1 MIIHYLHGPSPTIN
15 RAVLCIHQI
24 DTRLTRTSPG
34 QGSDM
39 QKPRQALGRAILAAF
54 VLLSGYSAATA
65 TASPT
70 TQPAPST
77 SLAGMTLVSTAVP
90 RLLVLSDPSGGR
102 LDATSATQAEQLNR
116 YLGSISAE
124 DEGRR
129 VLARFGGE
137 VIVADAHDANGVATF
152 SVSRYDEERA
162 GVLGRMVSKTSVE
175 AVRVG
180 DLYKYRTS
188 LDGGTWGNFSL
199 PRAAPQ
205 GTGPVGSIVCGAV
218 TGAAS
223 GVACALIPVAGL
235 IFAGVCGAVGS
246 AAGTAACLLVNTGPG
261 GPSLQSCAVPGFST
275 LQYNFSLFNKNY
287 VNLSYTTGY
296 SIDPHNGYTLY
307 NYYNNATLH
316 NDASAVIFGWQVI
329 DNRPFGSI
337 IGQGGYVPI
346 DTAGWGTET
355 RSVCVF
361 SVADAGSSGNKYGSY
376 GPFDVK

>member
-24 DTRLTRTSPG
+24 DTRLTRTRERHAKTSTG
-34 QGSDM
+34 T
-39 QKPRQALGRAILAAF
+39 RARDLAAF
-54 VLLSGYSAATA
+54 VLLSGYPAATA

-235 IFAGVCGAVGS
+235 IFAEF
-246 AAGTAACLLVNTGPG
+246 
-261 GPSLQSCAVPGFST
+261 AVPWAA
-275 LQYNFSLFNKNY
+275 
-287 VNLSYTTGY
+287 
-296 SIDPHNGYTLY
+296 PR
-307 NYYNNATLH
+307 AP
-316 NDASAVIFGWQVI
+316 
-329 DNRPFGSI
+329 RPACS
-337 IGQGGYVPI
+337 
-346 DTAGWGTET
+346 
-355 RSVCVF
+355 
-361 SVADAGSSGNKYGSY
+361 
-376 GPFDVK
+376 